1 MSEAPDAQIGVVSPD
16 RFPECLAV
24 VRAAFATD
32 VDEFNITRENT
43 PNHPAFWELRR
54 VEELA
59 ARGADLI
66 ALSVAG
72 RLLGCAFVLAS
83 RSRPTTWELRH
94 LAVLPEA
101 RRRGYGERIVGA
113 SAERARAAGATVLRI
128 GIVADN
134 LRLAAWYR
142 RLGFVSSGI
151 ARYPSLP
158 FSVEHFELTLA

>member
-1 MSEAPDAQIGVVSPD
+1 MSEAPDARIGVVSPD

-66 ALSVAG
+66 ALSAVSYTHLHAV
-72 RLLGCAFVLAS
+72 RI
-83 RSRPTTWELRH
+83 RP
-94 LAVLPEA
+94 
-101 RRRGYGERIVGA
+101 G
-113 SAERARAAGATVLRI
+113 
-128 GIVADN
+128 
-134 LRLAAWYR
+134 
-142 RLGFVSSGI
+142 
-151 ARYPSLP
+151 
-158 FSVEHFELTLA
+158 